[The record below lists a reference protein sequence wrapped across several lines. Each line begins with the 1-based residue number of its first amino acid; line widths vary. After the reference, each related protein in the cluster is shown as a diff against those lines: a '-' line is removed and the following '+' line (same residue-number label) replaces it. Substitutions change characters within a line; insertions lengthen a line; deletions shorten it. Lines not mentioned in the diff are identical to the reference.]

1 LLDVLLV
8 GSGGFLGANARYL
21 LAKAIAERYGTAF
34 PYGTLLINVTGS
46 LIIGVLLTYLT
57 DRANI
62 SPNYRLLFVV
72 GFLGAYTTF
81 STYTYDTL
89 TLIQD
94 NDWPRALLYLGSTI
108 ILGMAA
114 VTVGMWI
121 GRAA

>member
-1 LLDVLLV
+1 MLDVVLV

-81 STYTYDTL
+81 STYTYDAL
-89 TLIQD
+89 TLIQN
-94 NDWPRALLYLGSTI
+94 NDWPRALLYFGSTI
-108 ILGMAA
+108 VLGMAA

>member
-1 LLDVLLV
+1 V
-8 GSGGFLGANARYL
+8 GSGGFIGANARYL

-46 LIIGVLLTYLT
+46 LIIGALLTYLT
-57 DRANI
+57 DRAGI
-62 SPNYRLLFVV
+62 SPNYRLLFIV

-114 VTVGMWI
+114 VTAGMWI

>member
-1 LLDVLLV
+1 LLDALLV
-8 GSGGFLGANARYL
+8 GGGGFFGANARYF
-21 LAKAIAERYGTAF
+21 LAKAIADRYGTTF
-34 PYGTLLINVTGS
+34 PYGTLVINVTGS
-46 LIIGVLLTYLT
+46 LIIGALLTYLT
-57 DRANI
+57 NRAGI

-81 STYTYDTL
+81 STYTYDSL

-94 NDWPRALLYLGSTI
+94 NDWPRALLYLCSTVV
-108 ILGMAA
+108 LGMIA

>member
-1 LLDVLLV
+1 
-8 GSGGFLGANARYL
+8 L

-81 STYTYDTL
+81 STYTYDAL
-89 TLIQD
+89 TLIQN
-94 NDWPRALLYLGSTI
+94 NDWPRALLYFGSTI
-108 ILGMAA
+108 VLGMAA